1 MERIHDV
8 NKLIHKGIDLMVANG
23 YHNTSIN
30 EVIRQAGLP
39 KGSFYY
45 LYKDKKA
52 FALAAI
58 QYYSEGLLVQM
69 DDIFSRESLS
79 PIEAIKTY
87 YNNSV
92 KNLKQAQYAHGC
104 FLGNMGQEM
113 SDVDED
119 FRHIIEQAFTLIR
132 DRLSEQLVKAQGA
145 GEIGKSVNTHVYAD
159 IINNFWHGALL
170 RMKASRSKEPL
181 DQFMNDFF
189 ILITCNV

>member
-8 NKLIHKGIDLMVANG
+8 KKLIQTGVDLMIANG

-52 FALAAI
+52 FALDAI
-58 QYYSEGLLVQM
+58 NDYSENLVVTM
-69 DDIFSRESLS
+69 DKIFADESLS
-79 PIEAIKTY
+79 PIEAIRKY
-87 YNNSV
+87 YANSIAG
-92 KNLKQAQYAHGC
+92 LKKANYANGC

-119 FRHIIEQAFTLIR
+119 FRDVIEKSFSRLR
-132 DRLSEQLVKAQGA
+132 DKHSAQLVKAQEA
-145 GEIGKSVNTHVYAD
+145 GELGNHVNTDVYAD
-159 IINNFWHGALL
+159 IIINLWHGTML
-170 RMKASRSKEPL
+170 RMKASRSKKPL
-181 DQFMNDFF
+181 DIFMNDFF
-189 ILITCNV
+189 NLIGCNV